1 MRVTKFSHACV
12 RVVHDGAVLVIDPGG
27 YSEAAALNDVDA
39 ILITHEHADHLD
51 VDKLAEALDRRP
63 EAVVYT
69 HAEVAAKLGALN
81 GVVRTVAPG
90 ETFDAAGL
98 EVRAYGGW
106 HAVIHPDVPV
116 VPNLGFVI
124 EGRLYHPGD
133 SFDIP
138 LDADVETLFVPI
150 TAPWLKVS
158 EAIDFVRSVAPRRA
172 FALHDALANDNGLS
186 LLDRLLGQFS
196 GAEYSRLVT
205 GETVDV

>member
-27 YSEAAALNDVDA
+27 FSEAAALNDVDA

-81 GVVRTVAPG
+81 GVVRTVTAG
-90 ETFDAAGL
+90 EAFDAAGL
-98 EVRAYGGW
+98 SVRAYGGW

-138 LDADVETLFVPI
+138 LDADIETLFVPI

-158 EAIDFVRSVAPRRA
+158 EAIDFVRSVAPRPA
-172 FALHDALANDNGLS
+172 FALHDALANDNGLG

-196 GAEYSRLVT
+196 GAEYSRLVP

>member
-1 MRVTKFSHACV
+1 MRVTKFSHSCV
-12 RVVHDGAVLVIDPGG
+12 RIVHDGAVLVIDPGG
-27 YSEAAALNDVDA
+27 FSEAAALNDVDA

-81 GVVRTVAPG
+81 GILRTVTAG
-90 ETFDAAGL
+90 DTFDAAGL

-116 VPNLGFVI
+116 VPNLGFVV

-138 LDADVETLFVPI
+138 LDADIETLFVPI

-172 FALHDALANDNGLS
+172 FALHDALANDNGLGV
-186 LLDRLLGQFS
+186 LDRLLGQFS
-196 GAEYSRLVT
+196 GAEYSRLVP